1 MEQDV
6 IIFIDGENFFRSI
19 KDNFFNYG
27 LNEKDPRY
35 VKSSHIKDGFDL
47 VAFCKYLT
55 RADTDNLKGIY
66 FYDARL
72 GFGFPNHV
80 IAKQN
85 QYLKDL
91 EKKGVTVRVGKV
103 EHKKQK
109 GTDVYLATDLL
120 TLAWKKAYKLA
131 ILVSNDKDFRPAI
144 EHIQKNNS
152 IAKLAVQYTHLHH
165 GYCRVLDQICSRGLL
180 LRNGE
185 IHRFCSKSLQKKFQP
200 RPK

>member
-1 MEQDV
+1 MKQNV

-27 LNEKDPRY
+27 LNKKDQRY
-35 VKSSHIKDGFDL
+35 VSSSDIKDGFDL

-55 RADTDNLKGIY
+55 RSDTDHLKGIY

-72 GFGFPNHV
+72 GHGFPGHV

-85 QYLKDL
+85 KYLKEL
-91 EKKGVTVRVGKV
+91 AKKGITVRVGKV
-103 EHKKQK
+103 ENNRQK

-120 TLAWKKAYKLA
+120 TLGWKKEYQLA
-131 ILVSNDKDFRPAI
+131 ILLSNDKDFRPAV
-144 EHIQKNNS
+144 EYIQKNNRS
-152 IAKLAVQYTHLHH
+152 GKQAVQYTHFHH
-165 GYCRVLDQICSRGLL
+165 GYCFALAQICSRGLL

-185 IHRFCSKSLQKKFQP
+185 IHRFCSASLQKKFQP